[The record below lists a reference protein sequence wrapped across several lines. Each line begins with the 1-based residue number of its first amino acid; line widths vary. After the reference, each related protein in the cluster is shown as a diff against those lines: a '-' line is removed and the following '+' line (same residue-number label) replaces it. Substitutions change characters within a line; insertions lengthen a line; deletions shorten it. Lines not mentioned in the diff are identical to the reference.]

1 MASGH
6 SSLAAELR
14 GRAPIREILDRAL
27 AGARLSDADAIALIE
42 CPDSDL
48 DAMLSAAAEL
58 RDRGK
63 GRDVTYSRKVFLP
76 ITNLCRDRCTYCTF
90 RKDPGDPGAWTMMPD
105 EIAQWSRRGAELGCK
120 EALMCLGDKP
130 EVAFKEYRETLATLG
145 VRTTIEYVG
154 RACEIALAEGLLP
167 HTNAGLMT
175 FDEMRALRPL
185 NVSMGLMLENI
196 SPRLRARGGVHQA
209 APDKDPALRMKMIDE
224 AGELRIPFTTGIL
237 LGIGETPAERAQS
250 LTAIRDTHE
259 RHGHIQEVIIQNFRA
274 KPEIAMADAPEPDA
288 YDMARAIA
296 TARLVLGPVD
306 ERAGAAEPVAAS
318 DRIVPQCRN
327 QRLGRDFA
335 AQQGLRESRSAVAA
349 SRTARLSN
357 ARGRDSSLVKGSQ
370 FTTNTSMMNG
380 STRRSRLKCARYGI
394 DLSEANHEPGV
405 LAHLRRRNRSD
416 SRRRF
421 ARQGVPRG
429 AQRA

>member
-1 MASGH
+1 
-6 SSLAAELR
+6 
-14 GRAPIREILDRAL
+14 
-27 AGARLSDADAIALIE
+27 
-42 CPDSDL
+42 
-48 DAMLSAAAEL
+48 MLSAAADL

-154 RACEIALAEGLLP
+154 RACEIAIAEGLLP

-196 SPRLRARGGVHQA
+196 SPRLRERGGVHQA
-209 APDKDPALRMKMIDE
+209 APDKDPALRMQMIDE

-288 YDMARAIA
+288 FDMARAIA
-296 TARLVLGPVD
+296 TARLVLGPSMNVQAPPNLSPHQI
-306 ERAGAAEPVAAS
+306 ELFLE
-318 DRIVPQCRN
+318 CRN

-335 AQQGLRESRSAVAA
+335 AQQGLRESRGAVAA
-349 SRTARLSN
+349 SRRLGE
-357 ARGRDSSLVKGSQ
+357 R
-370 FTTNTSMMNG
+370 
-380 STRRSRLKCARYGI
+380 CARAGFK
-394 DLSEANHEPGV
+394 LSER
-405 LAHLRRRNRSD
+405 LAIYPEYINDEWLD
-416 SRRRF
+416 P
-421 ARQGVPRG
+421 AV
-429 AQRA
+429 ATKVRAIWDRPVGGQS

>member
-1 MASGH
+1 MASMH
-6 SSLAAELR
+6 ASLSSEQR
-14 GRAPIREILDRAL
+14 DRAPIRAILDRAL
-27 AGARLSDADAIALIE
+27 GGSRLSGSDAIALIE
-42 CPDSDL
+42 CPDSEL

-58 RDRGK
+58 RNRGK

-130 EVAFKEYRETLATLG
+130 EVAFKEYRKTLTSLG

-154 RACEIALAEGLLP
+154 RACEIALDQGLLP

-175 FDEMRALRPL
+175 SEEMRALRPL
-185 NVSMGLMLENI
+185 NVSMGLMLESI

-209 APDKDPALRMKMIDE
+209 APDKDPALRTKMIDE
-224 AGELRIPFTTGIL
+224 AGALKIPFTTGIL
-237 LGIGETPAERAQS
+237 LGIGETPAERALS

-259 RHGHIQEVIIQNFRA
+259 HHGHIQEVIIQNFRA

-296 TARLVLGPVD
+296 TARLVLGPSMNVQAPPNLSPRQIELFLNAGIND
-306 ERAGAAEPVAAS
+306 WGGISPLSKDYVNPEAPWPHIERLREQCARAGF
-318 DRIVPQCRN
+318 
-327 QRLGRDFA
+327 RLGERLAIYSEYINDE
-335 AQQGLRESRSAVAA
+335 GLDPAVA
-349 SRTARLSN
+349 TK
-357 ARGRDSSLVKGSQ
+357 V
-370 FTTNTSMMNG
+370 
-380 STRRSRLKCARYGI
+380 
-394 DLSEANHEPGV
+394 
-405 LAHLRRRNRSD
+405 
-416 SRRRF
+416 
-421 ARQGVPRG
+421 
-429 AQRA
+429 RAMWDRPVGGQS

>member
-27 AGARLSDADAIALIE
+27 AGVRLSDADAIALIE

-185 NVSMGLMLENI
+185 NVSMGLMLESI

-237 LGIGETPAERAQS
+237 LGIGETPAERALS

-296 TARLVLGPVD
+296 TARLVLGSTMNVQAPPNLSPRQIELFLNAGINDWGGISPLSKDYVNP
-306 ERAGAAEPVAAS
+306 EAPWPHLERLGEQCARAGFKLGE
-318 DRIVPQCRN
+318 
-327 QRLGRDFA
+327 RLAIYNEYINDEW
-335 AQQGLRESRSAVAA
+335 LDPAVA
-349 SRTARLSN
+349 TK
-357 ARGRDSSLVKGSQ
+357 V
-370 FTTNTSMMNG
+370 
-380 STRRSRLKCARYGI
+380 
-394 DLSEANHEPGV
+394 
-405 LAHLRRRNRSD
+405 
-416 SRRRF
+416 
-421 ARQGVPRG
+421 
-429 AQRA
+429 RAIWDRPVGGQS